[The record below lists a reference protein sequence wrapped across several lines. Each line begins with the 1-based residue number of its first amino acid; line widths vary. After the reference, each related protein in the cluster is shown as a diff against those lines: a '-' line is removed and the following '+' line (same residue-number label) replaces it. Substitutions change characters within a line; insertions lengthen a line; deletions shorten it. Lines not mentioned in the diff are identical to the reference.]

1 MELMKIAG
9 GLAVIAILVV
19 VFGMGGS
26 PRGGGATG
34 ASGPADRSF
43 VSEDTSARFVPV
55 ATE

>member
-1 MELMKIAG
+1 MEILKIAG
-9 GLAVIAILVV
+9 GLAVIAVLVV
-19 VFGMGGS
+19 VFGMGDS
-26 PRGGGATG
+26 PSRSAG

>member
-1 MELMKIAG
+1 MELVKIAG
-9 GLAVIAILVV
+9 GLAVIAVLVV
-19 VFGMGGS
+19 VFGMGDA
-26 PRGGGATG
+26 PRGGGSTG